1 MAIYNRTKTVTKALT
16 VGTAAYTA
24 NDVVGGLIEI
34 DVASAG
40 GGGVVGQVELIDD
53 ANQKEP
59 YILYLFREKPS
70 VIADDAAYAPAVGDL
85 IKQCGKIV
93 IAAGHYETVNSNAWA
108 QVKDLNIWYTTTD
121 GKLYGY
127 LVAQDT
133 PDYAA
138 AGDLTLVV
146 SVWAD

>member
-16 VGTAAYTA
+16 VATTAYTA

-40 GGGVVGQVELIDD
+40 GGGVVGQVELVDD

-59 YILYLFREKPS
+59 YILYLFRGAPTL
-70 VIADDAAYAPAVGDL
+70 IADDAAFAPTVADLKLLCGAVP
-85 IKQCGKIV
+85 IT
-93 IAAGHYETVNSNAWA
+93 AGHYTTLNSNAWA
-108 QVKDLNIWYTTTD
+108 QTKDLNIWYTTD
-121 GKLYGY
+121 SGKLYGY

-138 AGDLTLVV
+138 AEDLTLIVT
-146 SVWAD
+146 VWAD